1 MVPGGAVRAGKYKLI
16 EWYEPKL
23 LNQEKSIELF
33 DLENDQGGTVDL
45 SETNPEKAAELQK
58 MLDDWRTE
66 VGAQMPTVNDRQD
79 IVSIR

>member
-1 MVPGGAVRAGKYKLI
+1 MVPGGAVRSGKYKLI

-33 DLENDQGGTVDL
+33 DLENDQGETTDL

-58 MLDDWRTE
+58 MLAEWRTN
-66 VGAQMPTVNDRQD
+66 VGAQMPTVNK
-79 IVSIR
+79 